1 MHHQSLAKIYLA
13 DRYVTEQ
20 SDGTRSIAIFNEQ
33 AYSFDNLLS
42 VKDETIAP
50 GRSVEYHLPAGAIL
64 LPVVGSLLVHPDG
77 EETELTC
84 GELMLLNQAKHIKV
98 FNNYDN
104 VLINYVIVI
113 CKQPFNAVSS
123 VSKFSF
129 CLDRNKNEMQEV
141 FSHHPIKMAI
151 GKFEMRRNTTWP
163 TGRPD
168 KYSFC
173 WVLQGS
179 FEIEGRLLHARDA
192 LAVWNTPTLE
202 IESLGKESIL
212 LLLEQEQEVTN
223 NNQVQ
228 SA

>member
-1 MHHQSLAKIYLA
+1 MHHQSSAKIYLA
-13 DRYVTEQ
+13 DQYITDQ
-20 SDGTRSIAIFNEQ
+20 SDSTRSVAIFNDQ
-33 AYSFDNLLS
+33 VHPLNNFSLVN
-42 VKDETIAP
+42 DETIAP
-50 GRSVEYHLPAGAIL
+50 GRSIEYYLPAGAIL
-64 LPVVGSLLVHPDG
+64 LPVVGSLLVDRDG

-84 GELMLLNQAKHIKV
+84 GELMLVNQAKHIKV
-98 FNNYDN
+98 FNNYDD
-104 VLINYVIVI
+104 VLVNYVIVI

-141 FSHHPIKMAI
+141 FNHHLIKMAI
-151 GKFEMRRNTTWP
+151 GKFEMRRNTTWL

-168 KYSFC
+168 KYNFC

-192 LAVWNTPTLE
+192 LAVWNTSMLD

-212 LLLEQEQEVTN
+212 LLLEQELTN
-223 NNQVQ
+223 NNHV
-228 SA
+228 